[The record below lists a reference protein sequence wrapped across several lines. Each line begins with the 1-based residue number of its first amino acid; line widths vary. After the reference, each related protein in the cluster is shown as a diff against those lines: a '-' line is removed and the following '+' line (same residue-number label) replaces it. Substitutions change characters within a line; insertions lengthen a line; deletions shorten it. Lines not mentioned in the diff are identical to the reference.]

1 MDIHRSRASER
12 IIAAGRTSLV
22 LPKKQKL
29 NGKSRV
35 FWAGMPGNG
44 RVASIVLS
52 RHVWTTIG
60 QWAILAVSNVAA
72 CRRKFF
78 SGFRAPG
85 SFASSPFK
93 AAAVAAIDSMPNTKS
108 AKKSLKKDRARR
120 TYNRAAK
127 SAVKTQIKKV
137 VAAASQKKI
146 DVAEA
151 EFIVAARKLD
161 KAAARGVMHKNTAAR
176 RKSRLS
182 KRILAEK
189 KAGV

>member
-1 MDIHRSRASER
+1 
-12 IIAAGRTSLV
+12 
-22 LPKKQKL
+22 
-29 NGKSRV
+29 
-35 FWAGMPGNG
+35 
-44 RVASIVLS
+44 
-52 RHVWTTIG
+52 
-60 QWAILAVSNVAA
+60 
-72 CRRKFF
+72 
-78 SGFRAPG
+78 
-85 SFASSPFK
+85 
-93 AAAVAAIDSMPNTKS
+93 MPNTKS